1 MQVHIQNDGPVTI
14 PLETPAAQKQSQQ
27 KQVTLPL
34 YRLSFTCFVG
44 YKSVLVL

>member
-1 MQVHIQNDGPVTI
+1 MDENQSFFSDGKFGAYMQVHIQNDGPVTI

-34 YRLSFTCFVG
+34 
-44 YKSVLVL
+44 